1 MNHVYGSDAM
11 IYHGQDF
18 NTDVTFSLQDIWV
31 LNDVDLQKVKRWCVD
46 KDTLISFV
54 DGTEIKIK
62 DVVKN
67 KINKP
72 VWGYK
77 NGKIVKS
84 KILDW
89 QEIQNKDVYEI
100 KTDKRKIL
108 ITGDNE
114 VWVQSI
120 MSRASALPPYINEPE
135 WRRADCI
142 IVGDMIYSIHNEPS
156 NKEQDNK
163 NTPTITNR
171 MGIFSWFNRWG
182 GNCNDNEGYEEKSKD
197 GHTAYNTSI
206 NTDNEHRREND
217 RLDKKKAWGENE
229 QQNKIYSKQIQ
240 DKYGKIYKIYENL
253 LLCFNLGIQL
263 LTHIG
268 RSRALSDYKEGKG
281 NINNKIYKIS
291 SGTTEEEV
299 QSKIYKRGNRYMGEG
314 AHIEPGNRCGN

>member
-1 MNHVYGSDAM
+1 M
-11 IYHGQDF
+11 
-18 NTDVTFSLQDIWV
+18 
-31 LNDVDLQKVKRWCVD
+31 NDVDLQKVKRWCVD

-120 MSRASALPPYINEPE
+120 MSRALHFLPILMNQNGEEPIALLWVI
-135 WRRADCI
+135 
-142 IVGDMIYSIHNEPS
+142 
-156 NKEQDNK
+156 
-163 NTPTITNR
+163 
-171 MGIFSWFNRWG
+171 
-182 GNCNDNEGYEEKSKD
+182 
-197 GHTAYNTSI
+197 
-206 NTDNEHRREND
+206 
-217 RLDKKKAWGENE
+217 
-229 QQNKIYSKQIQ
+229 
-240 DKYGKIYKIYENL
+240 
-253 LLCFNLGIQL
+253 
-263 LTHIG
+263 
-268 RSRALSDYKEGKG
+268 
-281 NINNKIYKIS
+281 
-291 SGTTEEEV
+291 
-299 QSKIYKRGNRYMGEG
+299 
-314 AHIEPGNRCGN
+314 